1 MIIDSH
7 MHINRKVLEDEEK
20 YINAIN
26 NNPDIEKV
34 INAGLD
40 METSNETLNIANS
53 NAKFFS
59 SVGIHPLYIDMVP
72 LKTIDSLYALASNP
86 KVVAIGEIGLDNTK
100 SNLDEQKEYLI
111 RQIIIANDMHLPVI
125 IHANNT
131 NKLVREIFA
140 RDAKPKYG
148 CVFHCFQ
155 PDLEVLK
162 YLIDNNFYIS
172 FAGRITYKTAKKSLE
187 VAKTVPDDLFLVE
200 TDSPYIAPEPLK
212 GKINETANIKY
223 IIAKLAEVRQCSYE
237 EVERITNEN
246 AKRLF
251 RKMK

>member
-7 MHINRKVLEDEEK
+7 MHINRKMLEDEAK

-26 NNPDIEKV
+26 NNPHIEKV
-34 INAGLD
+34 INVGLD
-40 METSNETLNIANS
+40 METAKETLNIANS

-72 LKTIDSLYALASNP
+72 LKALDSLYALASNP
-86 KVVAIGEIGLDNTK
+86 KVVAIGEIGLDNTNSHFEK
-100 SNLDEQKEYLI
+100 QKEYLI
-111 RQIIIANDMHLPVI
+111 RQIIIANNMHLPVI

-131 NKLVREIFA
+131 NELVMEIFA
-140 RDAKPKYG
+140 RYVKPKYG

-155 PDLEVLK
+155 PDLESLK
-162 YLIDNNFYIS
+162 YLINNGFYIS
-172 FAGRITYKTAKKSLE
+172 FAGRLTYKNAKKSLE

-200 TDSPYIAPEPLK
+200 TDSPYIAPEPLREEV
-212 GKINETANIKY
+212 NETANIKY
-223 IIAKLAEVRQCSYE
+223 IIDKLAEVRQCSYGE
-237 EVERITNEN
+237 IERITNEN